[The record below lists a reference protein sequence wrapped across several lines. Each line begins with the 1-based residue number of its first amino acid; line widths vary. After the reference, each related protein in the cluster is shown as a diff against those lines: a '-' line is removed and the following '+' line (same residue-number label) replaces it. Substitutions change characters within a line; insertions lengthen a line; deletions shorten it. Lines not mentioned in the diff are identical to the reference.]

1 MWCWVEVFSVVGGR
15 ARVPL
20 TASAQSAPFEN
31 RRAKEKKKQPKSWT
45 KPRISKSLEKLE
57 LKR

>member
-31 RRAKEKKKQPKSWT
+31 RRAKEKKTKLPKSWT
-45 KPRISKSLEKLE
+45 KPRISKTLEKI
-57 LKR
+57 

>member
-31 RRAKEKKKQPKSWT
+31 SRAKEKKRNNQKAGQN
-45 KPRISKSLEKLE
+45 REFQ
-57 LKR
+57 RV